1 MNDPAARVV
10 TDRQTDNTQA
20 STVQSSSSKFIWPDQ
35 QGISTGALAQDTKRG
50 GKNSYNKNKSINTT
64 KTNIMNC

>member
-50 GKNSYNKNKSINTT
+50 GKIATIKIKALTPQRQIS
-64 KTNIMNC
+64 